1 MIRCIHIQQ
10 HHISIIISANKD
22 SSFSFF
28 FSFSFD
34 QNFFCK
40 KQYSYFYTTREISS
54 QQRSALKVVVDDFCR
69 PTVFRGNF
77 DDSDDDDDFDAF
89 EEEEEEEEEGII
101 VITVS
106 R

>member
-1 MIRCIHIQQ
+1 L
-10 HHISIIISANKD
+10 
-22 SSFSFF
+22 F

-89 EEEEEEEEEGII
+89 EEEEEEEEEEGII